1 MRSLS
6 RALIEDA
13 EAYEAALRAN
23 GADEQTIGRIVALG
37 TTIGLQ
43 PVETPSAQAAIAGE
57 TGVRTVTDYR
67 GVEVLSTYAPLD
79 IPGVTWGILAEKD
92 VAEAYAAATQM
103 AQTIGW
109 WALLILA
116 LALGLGYV
124 ITRPITRPIKQL
136 QKTAERIAGGAL
148 DERTSVQTNDEVGL
162 LAQSFNDMAD
172 SVQARIDAAVAET
185 EAQRR
190 DLEANV
196 DLLLDAMRPVTK
208 GDLTVSVPE
217 DRDGAIGELFA
228 GFNTVVTSM
237 RRMIRRVAESVE
249 ATAATTDQVAESA
262 QMLATGSEE
271 QAMQADEAAAAM
283 EEMSRTI
290 VDNAEGTTR
299 TAELAASGVS
309 TARESGTTVRTT
321 IATMEDIGTVVDRA
335 VETVDQLR
343 TSSQAIGDIVDT
355 IDDIANQTNLLALN
369 AAIEAARAGEQGKGF
384 AVVADEVRELAE
396 RTRTATTEIADMIS
410 RVQEETQA
418 AVSAIRDGRSE
429 VEVGIERAEAVGAAF
444 EGLVESITET
454 ETRISAIAA
463 ATEEQSTT
471 GEQISRSVESIS
483 TVAADQAHSVTEISR
498 VIEALNDTTGD
509 LQSMVE
515 TFVVHRQAPSA
526 SGDGAAPNQAVP
538 EPTVTPEQH

>member
-1 MRSLS
+1 
-6 RALIEDA
+6 
-13 EAYEAALRAN
+13 
-23 GADEQTIGRIVALG
+23 
-37 TTIGLQ
+37 
-43 PVETPSAQAAIAGE
+43 
-57 TGVRTVTDYR
+57 
-67 GVEVLSTYAPLD
+67 
-79 IPGVTWGILAEKD
+79 
-92 VAEAYAAATQM
+92 
-103 AQTIGW
+103 
-109 WALLILA
+109 
-116 LALGLGYV
+116 
-124 ITRPITRPIKQL
+124 
-136 QKTAERIAGGAL
+136 
-148 DERTSVQTNDEVGL
+148 
-162 LAQSFNDMAD
+162 
-172 SVQARIDAAVAET
+172 
-185 EAQRR
+185 
-190 DLEANV
+190 
-196 DLLLDAMRPVTK
+196 
-208 GDLTVSVPE
+208 
-217 DRDGAIGELFA
+217 
-228 GFNTVVTSM
+228 
-237 RRMIRRVAESVE
+237 
-249 ATAATTDQVAESA
+249 
-262 QMLATGSEE
+262 
-271 QAMQADEAAAAM
+271 M

-526 SGDGAAPNQAVP
+526 SGDGAVPNQAVP